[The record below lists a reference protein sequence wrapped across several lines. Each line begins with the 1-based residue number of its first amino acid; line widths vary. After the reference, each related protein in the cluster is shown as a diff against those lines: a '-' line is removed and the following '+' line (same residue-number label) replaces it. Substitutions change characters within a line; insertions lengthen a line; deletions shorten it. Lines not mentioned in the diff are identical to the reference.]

1 MPKQIILTNS
11 KLNALRK
18 ELEELKSVKRREIA
32 EKIKNARSFG
42 DLSEN
47 SEYDEV
53 KNEQAMIESRIEL
66 LEQTLKDAVVLDK
79 SKIKTDVVTLGTV
92 VRVYDKEF
100 NEEIEFRVM
109 SAFDANPEE
118 FIISDESHIGK
129 ALMGHRVG
137 DVVYADTP
145 SGQKME
151 FHILSIDVAD
161 LDH

>member
-1 MPKQIILTNS
+1 MSKQIILTNG
-11 KLNALRK
+11 KLTALTR
-18 ELEELKSVKRREIA
+18 ELEELKSVKRLEIA

-66 LEQTLKDAVVLDK
+66 LEQTLKYASVLDT
-79 SKIKTDVVTLGTV
+79 SKIRTDVVTLGTV
-92 VRVYDKEF
+92 VRVFDKEF
-100 NEEIEFRVM
+100 NEEIEFCVM

-137 DVVYADTP
+137 DVVFADTP

-151 FHILSIDVAD
+151 FSILSIAIAD
-161 LDH
+161 FV